1 MDILEKTYFETNA
14 ADLLREKR
22 LTKAAF
28 AEKMGVKAQNVNKV
42 FETKNVNT
50 LMRAAQVLGVSLD
63 FLISGGEVAESCH
76 ASIDG
81 FIEVNGIVH
90 RIRCRED
97 IEKVLELL

>member
-1 MDILEKTYFETNA
+1 MDILENTYLETHA
-14 ADLLREKR
+14 ANLLRGKR

-63 FLISGGEVAESCH
+63 YLIGGSKTDD
-76 ASIDG
+76 ASNIDG
-81 FIEVNGIVH
+81 FIEVNGVVH

>member
-1 MDILEKTYFETNA
+1 MDILENTYLETHA
-14 ADLLREKR
+14 ADLLRGKR

-63 FLISGGEVAESCH
+63 YLIGGSKTDD
-76 ASIDG
+76 ASNIYG
-81 FIEVNGIVH
+81 FIEVNGVVH

-97 IEKVLELL
+97 IEKVLEFL

>member
-50 LMRAAQVLGVSLD
+50 LMRAAQVLSVSLD
-63 FLISGGEVAESCH
+63 YLIGGSQADD
-76 ASIDG
+76 ASNIDG
-81 FIEVNGIVH
+81 FIEVSGVVH

>member
-1 MDILEKTYFETNA
+1 MDILENTYLETHA
-14 ADLLREKR
+14 TDLLREIR

-63 FLISGGEVAESCH
+63 YLISGSKPDD
-76 ASIDG
+76 ASTIDG
-81 FIEVNGIVH
+81 FIEVNGVVH
-90 RIRCRED
+90 RIKCRED
-97 IEKVLELL
+97 LEKVLELL

>member
-1 MDILEKTYFETNA
+1 MDILENTYFETHA

-63 FLISGGEVAESCH
+63 YLINGSKPDG
-76 ASIDG
+76 ASTIDG
-81 FIEVNGIVH
+81 FIEVNGVVH
-90 RIRCRED
+90 RIKCRED
-97 IEKVLELL
+97 LEKVLELL

>member
-1 MDILEKTYFETNA
+1 MDILENTYLETHA

-63 FLISGGEVAESCH
+63 YLISGSKLDGVST
-76 ASIDG
+76 IDG
-81 FIEVNGIVH
+81 FIEVNGVVH

>member
-1 MDILEKTYFETNA
+1 MDILENTYFETHA

-63 FLISGGEVAESCH
+63 YLISGSKPDGTST
-76 ASIDG
+76 IDG
-81 FIEVNGIVH
+81 FIEVNGVVH
-90 RIRCRED
+90 RIKCRED
-97 IEKVLELL
+97 LEKVLELL